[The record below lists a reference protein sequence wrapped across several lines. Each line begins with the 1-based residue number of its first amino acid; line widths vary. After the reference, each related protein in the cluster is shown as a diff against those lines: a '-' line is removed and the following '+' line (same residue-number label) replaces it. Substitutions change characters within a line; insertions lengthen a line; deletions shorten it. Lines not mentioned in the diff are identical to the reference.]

1 MYERFTDRARKVMQ
15 LANQEAQRFNHEYI
29 GTEHIL
35 LGLVKEGTGVAANVL
50 KNLDID
56 LRKIRL
62 EVEKIVQAG
71 PDMVTMGKLPQTPRA
86 KKVIEYSIEEARNLN
101 HNYVGT
107 EHLLLGLLREQEGV
121 AAQVLMNLGL
131 KLEDVREE
139 VLNLLGHNMEQSESG
154 GGERTASKTKSKT
167 PALDSFGRDLTEL
180 ARQNKLDPVIGRHN
194 EIERVVQ
201 ILSRRTKNNPVLLGE
216 AGVGKTAIVEGL
228 AQMIVDGA
236 VPELLRD
243 RRIVVLDLAM
253 MVAGTKYRGQFEERI
268 KAVMNEVRRAKNTI
282 LFIDELHTL
291 VGAGGAE
298 GAIDASNVLKPAL
311 ARGEIQCIGAT
322 TLDEYR
328 KYIEKDGA
336 LERRFQQ
343 IIVNPPSKDEAI
355 KILEGLRDRYETH
368 HHVQIT
374 NDALEEAVELSD
386 RYITGRCLPDKA
398 IDVIDEAG
406 ARVRRR
412 ALTRPPNHKELDGQ
426 IEKLN
431 QEKEKAVAD
440 QDFERAAHLRD
451 QADKL
456 KKQRDQRDREWRDK
470 TKEVDGVVDG
480 EIIREVVN
488 KMTGVPLTRIS
499 TDETQRLLQMEDE
512 LHKTVISQHEAICAI
527 AKAVRKS
534 RAGLKDPK
542 RPIGCFI
549 FAGPTGVG
557 KTLLAKRLAQFMFGD
572 ENALVSLDMS
582 EYMEKHNVSRLTGA
596 PPGYIGYEE
605 GGQLTEKIRRRPY
618 SVVLMDEIEK
628 AHPDVWN
635 ILLQIFEEGR
645 LTDNVGRTVDF
656 KNTIVILTTN
666 IGASEIA
673 GKAPLNPFGKRDAD
687 TTYEKM
693 KNTLKQEMEKTF
705 RPEFLNRLDDIIVFR
720 SLTRYD
726 LKKIIDIELQKVKK
740 RLQQKDLV
748 LDLNDP
754 KELDA
759 DEVRD
764 WLKKNG
770 RPDYNIDAMPLDQ
783 EEAQKWLR
791 DKGVNPF
798 TDDFPLRLHPA
809 KAFLIEKGS
818 SLEFGARPLR
828 RAIENFL
835 EDPLAEKLLRGDFK
849 GASIISVFVEG
860 KKEDKIDERKIDFKA
875 TGAPTPDLAEAVVA
889 AK

>member
-35 LGLVKEGTGVAANVL
+35 LGLVKEGSGVAANVL

-62 EVEKIVQAG
+62 EVEKIVQSG

-139 VLNLLGHNMEQSESG
+139 VLNLLGHNMATEESSG
-154 GGERTASKTKSKT
+154 GSSGERQTNKGKSKT

-180 ARQNKLDPVIGRHN
+180 ARQGKLDPVIGRQN

-201 ILSRRTKNNPVLLGE
+201 VLSRRTKNNPVLLGE

-228 AQMIVDGA
+228 AQLVVDA
-236 VPELLRD
+236 NVPELLRD

-343 IIVNPPSKDEAI
+343 IIVNPPSKEETI
-355 KILEGLRDRYETH
+355 EILRGLRDRYEAH
-368 HHVQIT
+368 HRVQIK
-374 NDALEEAVELSD
+374 DEALDSAVELSD
-386 RYITGRCLPDKA
+386 RYISGRCLPDKA

-406 ARVRRR
+406 ARVRLK
-412 ALTRPPNHKELDGQ
+412 AMTRPPDLKDIDGQ
-426 IEKLN
+426 IEQLN
-431 QEKEKAVAD
+431 QEKEAAVAE
-440 QDFERAAHLRD
+440 QDFEKAAHLRD

-456 KKQRDQRDREWRDK
+456 KKKKEQVTREWREK
-470 TKEVDGVVDG
+470 SKEIDGVVD
-480 EIIREVVN
+480 EEVIAEVVS
-488 KMTGVPLTRIS
+488 KMTGVPLKRLE
-499 TDETQRLLQMEDE
+499 DNETQRLLKMEDE
-512 LHKTVISQHEAICAI
+512 LHKQVVSQHEAITAI

-542 RPIGCFI
+542 RPIGSFI

-557 KTLLAKRLAQFMFGD
+557 KTLLAKRLAHFMFGD
-572 ENALVSLDMS
+572 ENALVQIDMS
-582 EYMEKHNVSRLTGA
+582 EYSEKHNVSRLIGA

-618 SVVLMDEIEK
+618 SVVLLDEIEK
-628 AHPDVWN
+628 AHPEVWN
-635 ILLQIFEEGR
+635 MLLQIMEEGR
-645 LTDNVGRTVDF
+645 LTDNVGRTIDF
-656 KNTIVILTTN
+656 KNTILIMTTN
-666 IGASEIA
+666 IGAEQIA
-673 GKAPLNPFGKRDAD
+673 GRQEFGIHSSARRNEEA
-687 TTYEKM
+687 TYEGM
-693 KNTLKQEMEKTF
+693 KQKLKAEMERNF
-705 RPEFLNRLDDIIVFR
+705 RPEFLNRVDDVIVFR
-720 SLTRYD
+720 SLTKD
-726 LKKIIDIELQKVKK
+726 NLKRIIDIELSKVSK
-740 RLQQKDLV
+740 RLAEKSLTLV
-748 LDLNDP
+748 LT
-754 KELDA
+754 
-759 DEVRD
+759 
-764 WLKKNG
+764 
-770 RPDYNIDAMPLDQ
+770 
-783 EEAQKWLR
+783 EEAKDFLI
-791 DKGVNPF
+791 DKG
-798 TDDFPLRLHPA
+798 T
-809 KAFLIEKGS
+809 
-818 SLEFGARPLR
+818 SLEYGARPLR
-828 RAIENFL
+828 RAIEHYL
-835 EDPLAEKLLRGDFK
+835 EDPLAEDLLHGR
-849 GASIISVFVEG
+849 FVGKDTITVRAGEENGEKKVYFDATTTGTPELVAAAGEG
-860 KKEDKIDERKIDFKA
+860 KS
-875 TGAPTPDLAEAVVA
+875 
-889 AK
+889 

>member
-35 LGLVKEGTGVAANVL
+35 LGLVKEGSGVAANVL

-62 EVEKIVQAG
+62 EVEKIVQHG
-71 PDMVTMGKLPQTPRA
+71 PGGEQVVMGRLPHTPRA

-139 VLNLLGHNMEQSESG
+139 VLNLLGHNMPNESESSG
-154 GGERTASKTKSKT
+154 GREGGDRGAAERTGRSRSKT

-180 ARQNKLDPVIGRHN
+180 ARQGKLDPVIGRQA
-194 EIERVVQ
+194 EIERVIQ
-201 ILSRRTKNNPVLLGE
+201 ILSRRQKNNPVLLGE

-228 AQMIVDGA
+228 AQLVVDQN

-243 RRIVVLDLAM
+243 KRIVVLDLAM

-328 KYIEKDGA
+328 KYIEKDAA
-336 LERRFQQ
+336 LARRFQP
-343 IIVNPPSKDEAI
+343 IIVNPPSMAETVE
-355 KILEGLRDRYETH
+355 ILKGLRDRYEAH
-368 HHVQIT
+368 HRVQIT
-374 NDALEEAVELSD
+374 DAALKAAVELSE
-386 RYITGRCLPDKA
+386 RYITGHCLPDKA

-406 ARVRRR
+406 ARVR
-412 ALTRPPNHKELDGQ
+412 LKGMTRPPDLKELDEK

-431 QEKEKAVAD
+431 QEKEAAVMD

-451 QADKL
+451 QAEKL
-456 KKQRDQRDREWRDK
+456 RKEKEFQQRQWREK
-470 TKEVDGVVDG
+470 AKETDGVVD
-480 EIIREVVN
+480 EEVVAEVVS
-488 KMTGVPLTRIS
+488 KMTGVPLKKVGE
-499 TDETQRLLQMEDE
+499 DETKRLLNMEAE
-512 LHKTVISQHEAICAI
+512 LHTAVISQNEAIHAI

-534 RAGLKDPK
+534 RSGMKDPK

-557 KTLLAKRLAQFMFGD
+557 KTLLAKQLAKFMFGD
-572 ENALVSLDMS
+572 ENSLVQLDMS
-582 EYMEKHNVSRLTGA
+582 EYMEKHNVSRLVGA

-605 GGQLTEKIRRRPY
+605 GGQLTEKIRRKPY
-618 SVVLMDEIEK
+618 SVVLLDEIEK

-635 ILLQIFEEGR
+635 MLLQIMEEGR

-656 KNTIVILTTN
+656 KNTIIIMTTN
-666 IGASEIA
+666 IGAETIVSQGSMSDIMIRD
-673 GKAPLNPFGKRDAD
+673 LKRDTETSYQD
-687 TTYEKM
+687 M
-693 KNTLKQEMEKTF
+693 KRKLKEQMEKAF

-720 SLTRYD
+720 QLTKND
-726 LKKIIDIELQKVKK
+726 LKEIVNMELAKVAK
-740 RLQQKDLV
+740 RLADKNLKLV
-748 LDLNDP
+748 
-754 KELDA
+754 
-759 DEVRD
+759 V
-764 WLKKNG
+764 
-770 RPDYNIDAMPLDQ
+770 
-783 EEAQKWLR
+783 
-791 DKGVNPF
+791 
-798 TDDFPLRLHPA
+798 TDDA
-809 KAFLIEKGS
+809 KDFLIEKGS
-818 SLEFGARPLR
+818 STEYGARPLR
-828 RAIENFL
+828 RAIEQHL
-835 EDPLAEKLLRGDFK
+835 EDMLAEELLK
-849 GASIISVFVEG
+849 GTFHGADTITVKVADTGGEKRLTFEANAPAPVP
-860 KKEDKIDERKIDFKA
+860 A
-875 TGAPTPDLAEAVVA
+875 TVGS
-889 AK
+889 

>member
-1 MYERFTDRARKVMQ
+1 VYERFTDRARKVMQ

-35 LGLVKEGTGVAANVL
+35 LGLVKEGSGVAANVL

-62 EVEKIVQAG
+62 EVEKIVQSG

-139 VLNLLGHNMEQSESG
+139 VLNLLGHNMATEESGSGG
-154 GGERTASKTKSKT
+154 GGERQTNKGKSKT

-180 ARQNKLDPVIGRHN
+180 ARQGKLDPVIGRQN
-194 EIERVVQ
+194 EIERVIQV
-201 ILSRRTKNNPVLLGE
+201 LSRRTKNNPVLLGE

-228 AQMIVDGA
+228 AQLVVDA
-236 VPELLRD
+236 SVPELLRD

-343 IIVNPPSKDEAI
+343 IIVNPPSKDETI
-355 KILEGLRDRYETH
+355 EILRGLRDRYEAH
-368 HHVQIT
+368 HRVQIK
-374 NDALEEAVELSD
+374 DEALEGAVELSD
-386 RYITGRCLPDKA
+386 RYISGRCLPDKA

-406 ARVRRR
+406 ARVRLK
-412 ALTRPPNHKELDGQ
+412 AMTRPPDLKDLDVQ
-426 IEKLN
+426 IEQLN
-431 QEKEKAVAD
+431 QEKEAAVAE
-440 QDFERAAHLRD
+440 QDFEKAAHLRD

-456 KKQRDQRDREWRDK
+456 KKKKETITREWREK
-470 TKEVDGVVDG
+470 SKEIDGVVD
-480 EIIREVVN
+480 EEVIAEVVS
-488 KMTGVPLTRIS
+488 KMTGVPLKRLE
-499 TDETQRLLQMEDE
+499 DNETQRLLNMEDE
-512 LHKTVISQHEAICAI
+512 LHKQVISQHEAICAI

-542 RPIGCFI
+542 RPIGSFI

-557 KTLLAKRLAQFMFGD
+557 KTLLAKRLAHFMFGD
-572 ENALVSLDMS
+572 ENALVQIDMS
-582 EYMEKHNVSRLTGA
+582 EYSEKHNVSRLIGA

-618 SVVLMDEIEK
+618 SVVLLDEIEK
-628 AHPDVWN
+628 AHPEVWN
-635 ILLQIFEEGR
+635 MLLQIMEEGR
-645 LTDNVGRTVDF
+645 LTDNVGRTIDF
-656 KNTIVILTTN
+656 KNTILIMTTN
-666 IGASEIA
+666 IGAEEIS
-673 GKAPLNPFGKRDAD
+673 GRQELGIHTLMRRNEE
-687 TTYEKM
+687 TTYEGM
-693 KNTLKQEMEKTF
+693 KQKLKSVMERNF
-705 RPEFLNRLDDIIVFR
+705 RPEFLNRVDDVIVFR
-720 SLTRYD
+720 SLTKEN
-726 LKKIIDIELQKVKK
+726 LKKIIDIEMGKVSK
-740 RLQQKDLV
+740 RLREKNLTLV
-748 LDLNDP
+748 LTDEAN
-754 KELDA
+754 EL
-759 DEVRD
+759 
-764 WLKKNG
+764 
-770 RPDYNIDAMPLDQ
+770 
-783 EEAQKWLR
+783 
-791 DKGVNPF
+791 
-798 TDDFPLRLHPA
+798 
-809 KAFLIEKGS
+809 LIEKGT
-818 SLEFGARPLR
+818 SLEYGARPLR
-828 RAIENFL
+828 RAIEHYL
-835 EDPLAEKLLRGDFK
+835 EDPLAEDLLRGTF
-849 GASIISVFVEG
+849 AG
-860 KKEDKIDERKIDFKA
+860 KDTITVRLRDENGEKKLYFDA
-875 TGAPTPDLAEAVVA
+875 TTTNTPELVA
-889 AK
+889 AGDEAKN

>member
-35 LGLVKEGTGVAANVL
+35 LGLVKEGSGVAANVL

-62 EVEKIVQAG
+62 EVEKIVQSG

-86 KKVIEYSIEEARNLN
+86 KKVIEYSIEEARNLG

-121 AAQVLMNLGL
+121 AAQVLQNLGL

-139 VLNLLGHNMEQSESG
+139 VLNLLGHNMATEEGGGAQ
-154 GGERTASKTKSKT
+154 GGERQAKQGKSKT

-180 ARQNKLDPVIGRHN
+180 ARQGKLDPVIGRAN
-194 EIERVVQ
+194 EIERVIQV
-201 ILSRRTKNNPVLLGE
+201 LSRRTKNNPVLLGE

-228 AQMIVDGA
+228 AQLIVDSS

-243 RRIVVLDLAM
+243 KRIVVLDLAM

-343 IIVNPPSKDEAI
+343 IIVNPPSKDETI
-355 KILEGLRDRYETH
+355 EILKGLRDRYEAH
-368 HHVQIT
+368 HRVQIK
-374 NDALEEAVELSD
+374 DEALQEAVELSD
-386 RYITGRCLPDKA
+386 RYISARCLPDKA

-406 ARVRRR
+406 ARVRLR
-412 ALTRPPNHKELDGQ
+412 AMTRPPDLKDLDAQ
-426 IEKLN
+426 IEQLN
-431 QEKEKAVAD
+431 QEKEAAVAE
-440 QDFERAAHLRD
+440 QDFEKAAHLRD

-456 KKQRDQRDREWRDK
+456 KKKKETITREWREK
-470 TKEVDGVVDG
+470 SKEIDGVVD
-480 EIIREVVN
+480 EEVVREVVS
-488 KMTGVPLTRIS
+488 KMTGVPLTRIE
-499 TDETQRLLQMEDE
+499 DNETQRLLKMEE
-512 LHKTVISQHEAICAI
+512 EMHKKVISQSEAISAI

-542 RPIGCFI
+542 RPIGSFI

-557 KTLLAKRLAQFMFGD
+557 KTLLAKKLAEFMFGD
-572 ENALVSLDMS
+572 ENALVQLDMS
-582 EYMEKHNVSRLTGA
+582 EYMEKHNVSRLVGA
-596 PPGYIGYEE
+596 PPGYVGYEE

-618 SVVLMDEIEK
+618 SVVLLDEIEK

-635 ILLQIFEEGR
+635 MLLQIMEEGR
-645 LTDNVGRTVDF
+645 LTDNVGRVIDF
-656 KNTIVILTTN
+656 KNTILIMTTN
-666 IGASEIA
+666 IGAGEIITSR
-673 GKAPLNPFGKRDAD
+673 PFGLGGGRQQNHEA
-687 TTYEKM
+687 TYAEM
-693 KNTLKQEMEKTF
+693 KTNLKAEMEKAF

-720 SLTRYD
+720 GLTNED
-726 LKKIIDIELQKVKK
+726 LKRIIDIELAKVSK
-740 RLQQKDLV
+740 RLAEKNLKLV
-748 LDLNDP
+748 LT
-754 KELDA
+754 
-759 DEVRD
+759 
-764 WLKKNG
+764 
-770 RPDYNIDAMPLDQ
+770 
-783 EEAQKWLR
+783 EEAKQL
-791 DKGVNPF
+791 
-798 TDDFPLRLHPA
+798 
-809 KAFLIEKGS
+809 LIEKGS
-818 SLEFGARPLR
+818 NREYGARPLR
-828 RAIENFL
+828 RAIEQNL
-835 EDPLAEKLLRGDFK
+835 EDPLSEDLLRGNF
-849 GASIISVFVEG
+849 AG
-860 KKEDKIDERKIDFKA
+860 KDQINVIVREDENGEKR
-875 TGAPTPDLAEAVVA
+875 LAFEAVTTDQGELIGA
-889 AK
+889 GK

>member
-35 LGLVKEGTGVAANVL
+35 LGLVKEGSGVAANVL

-139 VLNLLGHNMEQSESG
+139 VLNLLGHNMDAGESS
-154 GGERTASKTKSKT
+154 GGERTANKGKSKT

-180 ARQNKLDPVIGRHN
+180 ARQGKLDPVIGRQN
-194 EIERVVQ
+194 EIERVIQV
-201 ILSRRTKNNPVLLGE
+201 LSRRTKNNPVLLGE

-228 AQMIVDGA
+228 AQMVVDSN

-343 IIVNPPSKDEAI
+343 IIVNPPSKEETI
-355 KILEGLRDRYETH
+355 EILRGLRDRYEAH
-368 HHVQIT
+368 HRVQIK
-374 NDALEEAVELSD
+374 DEALSHAVELSE
-386 RYITGRCLPDKA
+386 RYISGRCLPDKA

-406 ARVRRR
+406 ARVRLK
-412 ALTRPPNHKELDGQ
+412 AMTRPPDLKEIDTQ
-426 IEKLN
+426 VEQLN
-431 QEKEKAVAD
+431 QEKESAVAE
-440 QDFERAAHLRD
+440 QDFEKAAHLRD

-456 KKQRDQRDREWRDK
+456 KKKKETIQREWREK
-470 TKEVDGVVDG
+470 AKEIDGVVDD
-480 EIIREVVN
+480 EVIAEVVS
-488 KMTGVPLTRIS
+488 KMTGVPLKRIGD
-499 TDETQRLLQMEDE
+499 DETQRLLKMEDE
-512 LHKTVISQHEAICAI
+512 LHKTVISQREAVSAI

-542 RPIGCFI
+542 RPIGSFI

-557 KTLLAKRLAQFMFGD
+557 KTLLAKQLARFMFGD
-572 ENALVSLDMS
+572 ENALVQIDMS
-582 EYMEKHNVSRLTGA
+582 EYMEKHNVSRLIGA

-618 SVVLMDEIEK
+618 SVVLLDEIEK

-635 ILLQIFEEGR
+635 MLLQIMEEGR
-645 LTDNVGRTVDF
+645 LTDNVGRMIDF
-656 KNTIVILTTN
+656 KNTILIMTTN
-666 IGASEIA
+666 IGASEIT
-673 GKAPLNPFGKRDAD
+673 GKTHFGFSKKDD
-687 TTYEKM
+687 LTTYQKM
-693 KNTLKQEMEKTF
+693 KETLKQVMEVNF
-705 RPEFLNRLDDIIVFR
+705 RPEFLNRVDDIIVFR
-720 SLTRYD
+720 SLQKED
-726 LKKIIDIELQKVKK
+726 LKRIIDIELMKVYK
-740 RLQQKDLV
+740 RLKEKSFTLAMTDEA
-748 LDLNDP
+748 
-754 KELDA
+754 KEL
-759 DEVRD
+759 
-764 WLKKNG
+764 
-770 RPDYNIDAMPLDQ
+770 
-783 EEAQKWLR
+783 
-791 DKGVNPF
+791 
-798 TDDFPLRLHPA
+798 
-809 KAFLIEKGS
+809 LIEKGTNT
-818 SLEFGARPLR
+818 EYGARPLR
-828 RAIENFL
+828 RAIEHYL
-835 EDPLAEKLLRGDFK
+835 EDPLAEDLLRGSFAGKDT
-849 GASIISVFVEG
+849 ITVRVHEVEG
-860 KKEDKIDERKIDFKA
+860 EKKLYFDLSQGTGSTAELATAIKA
-875 TGAPTPDLAEAVVA
+875 V
-889 AK
+889 